1 MTKTKTILLSLEDA
15 NKLLPLLK
23 KKKVL
28 AGGCFDIIHPGHTSF
43 LTACKQHAEC
53 LVVLLESDQKI
64 KEIKGDDRPK
74 NTQEKRAKNLAE
86 LRIIDYIILLPYLSQ
101 NDEYDK
107 VIFSLKPDIIATTLG
122 DPYRYHKERQAMMVR
137 AKVID
142 VIDRLPEYSTTKML
156 HTL

>member
-1 MTKTKTILLSLEDA
+1 MTMTKTILLSLEDA
-15 NKLLPLLK
+15 KKLLPLLQK
-23 KKKVL
+23 TKVV

-53 LVVLLESDQKI
+53 LIVLLESDQKI
-64 KEIKGDDRPK
+64 KEIKGEDRPK
-74 NTQEKRAKNLAE
+74 NTQEKRAKNLTE
-86 LRIIDYIILLPYLSQ
+86 LQIIDYIILLPYLSKNAQ
-101 NDEYDK
+101 YDQ

-122 DPYRYHKERQAMMVR
+122 DPYRYHKERQAMMIK

-142 VIDRLPEYSTTKML
+142 VIDRLHEYSTTKML